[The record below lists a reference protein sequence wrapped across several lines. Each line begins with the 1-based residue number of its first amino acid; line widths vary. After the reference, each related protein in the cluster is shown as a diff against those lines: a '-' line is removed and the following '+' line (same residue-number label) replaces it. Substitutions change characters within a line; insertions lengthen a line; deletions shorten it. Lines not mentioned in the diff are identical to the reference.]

1 MAEFAGYGFA
11 KSHSTAYALITYQ
24 TAYLKANHPR
34 EYMAALLTT
43 EAGNHDKLSRYIA
56 HAQQR
61 GIDILRARRE
71 RVASATSRSCA
82 RACASGSPA

>member
-24 TAYLKANHPR
+24 TAFLKANHPR

-43 EAGNHDKLSRYIA
+43 ESANHDKLSRYIA
-56 HAQQR
+56 HAQASDIEILPPSVNESAR
-61 GIDILRARRE
+61 DFTVVKEGIRM
-71 RVASATSRSCA
+71 SHNT
-82 RACASGSPA
+82 G